1 MNNVLQGF
9 LKEAIALKA
18 LAKPKNL
25 MRALGVG
32 FVAVPTALAAKA
44 GYKKGRAGGQSPRYL
59 AASYD
64 PISGRSMPSRAA
76 LTNYNPLFKR
86 KPTVKQKKRLS
97 KNYKE
102 KNFRG

>member
-9 LKEAIALKA
+9 LKEAAGKSL
-18 LAKPKNL
+18 LKPKNL

-32 FVAVPTALAAKA
+32 MIAIPTGLAARA
-44 GYKKGRAGGQSPRYL
+44 GYKRGRSGDEDPRYL

-64 PISGRSMPSRAA
+64 PLSRRAQASQAA
-76 LTNYNPLFKR
+76 HINYNVLTK
-86 KPTVKQKKRLS
+86 KPTEKQKRAPS

-102 KNFRG
+102 ELIA